1 MGNESAGSR
10 LDRIELTF
18 RRAERPDVP
27 AVVALLSDDVLG
39 SSRELPGDEGLE
51 DYLRAFDEITG
62 DPNQYLCV
70 ATENGEIVGTLQLT
84 FIPGL
89 SRAGAKRGQIES
101 VRVSSGHRGKGVGE
115 ALFAW
120 AIELCREQGCSI
132 VQLTTDR
139 RREDAQRFY
148 ERLGFEASHIGYKLG
163 L

>member
-1 MGNESAGSR
+1 MEDGNAGNRLESIA
-10 LDRIELTF
+10 LTF
-18 RRAERPDVP
+18 RRAERSDVP

-39 SSRELPGDEGLE
+39 AGRELTGNGGL
-51 DYLRAFDEITG
+51 DGYLSAFEEIAT

-70 ATENGEIVGTLQLT
+70 ATENDEIVGTLQLT

-89 SRAGAKRGQIES
+89 SRAGAKRGQIEA
-101 VRVSSGHRGKGVGE
+101 VRVRSTHRGKGVGE
-115 ALFAW
+115 CLFAW
-120 AIELCREQGCSI
+120 AIEQCREHGCSI

-148 ERLGFEASHIGYKLG
+148 ERLGFEASHIGYKLR